1 MRTTNLVLR
10 SLTVILPHVIHKPRS
25 YCQKPSHV
33 AQGDSRLWDVSP
45 SERVTFEPM
54 PDGRVAIAAAS
65 PSKNVRVDPIAALR
79 GSATRKM
86 KTDAVMRLTRGE
98 DWNKP

>member
-1 MRTTNLVLR
+1 MNPA
-10 SLTVILPHVIHKPRS
+10 LTVKSQVTLPKAIRD
-25 YCQKPSHV
+25 Y
-33 AQGDSRLWDVSP
+33 LDVSP
-45 SERVTFEPM
+45 GERVTFEPL
-54 PDGRVAIAAAS
+54 PDGGVAIAAAS
-65 PSKNVRVDPIAALR
+65 PSKNKRVDPIASLR

>member
-1 MRTTNLVLR
+1 MNRILTAKNQITLPKAIRDYLR
-10 SLTVILPHVIHKPRS
+10 
-25 YCQKPSHV
+25 
-33 AQGDSRLWDVSP
+33 VSP
-45 SERVTFEPM
+45 GERVTFEPL

-65 PSKNVRVDPIAALR
+65 PSTNKRVDPIASLR

-86 KTDAVMRLTRGE
+86 RTDAVMRLTRGE

>member
-1 MRTTNLVLR
+1 MNPA
-10 SLTVILPHVIHKPRS
+10 LTVKSQVTLPKAIRD
-25 YCQKPSHV
+25 YL
-33 AQGDSRLWDVSP
+33 GVSP
-45 SERVTFEPM
+45 GDRVTFELL
-54 PDGRVAIAAAS
+54 PDDHVAIAAVS
-65 PSKNVRVDPIAALR
+65 PLSNNRVDPIAALR

>member
-1 MRTTNLVLR
+1 MNRI
-10 SLTVILPHVIHKPRS
+10 LTAKNQVTLPKPIRD
-25 YCQKPSHV
+25 YL
-33 AQGDSRLWDVSP
+33 GVSP
-45 SERVTFEPM
+45 GERVTFEPL

-65 PSKNVRVDPIAALR
+65 PLKNKRVDPIASLR

-86 KTDAVMRLTRGE
+86 RTDAMMRLTRGE

>member
-1 MRTTNLVLR
+1 MNRI
-10 SLTVILPHVIHKPRS
+10 LTAKNQVTLLKKIRDDV
-25 YCQKPSHV
+25 
-33 AQGDSRLWDVSP
+33 DVSP
-45 SERVTFEPM
+45 SERVTSEPM
-54 PDGRVAIAAAS
+54 PDRPVAIAAAS
-65 PSKNVRVDPIAALR
+65 PSKNIRVDPIASLR

>member
-1 MRTTNLVLR
+1 M
-10 SLTVILPHVIHKPRS
+10 SPALTVKSQVTLPKSIRDFL
-25 YCQKPSHV
+25 
-33 AQGDSRLWDVSP
+33 GVSP
-45 SERVTFEPM
+45 GERVTFEPL

-65 PSKNVRVDPIAALR
+65 PSNNKRVDPIASLR

>member
-1 MRTTNLVLR
+1 MNPA
-10 SLTVILPHVIHKPRS
+10 LTVKSQVTLPKAIRD
-25 YCQKPSHV
+25 YL
-33 AQGDSRLWDVSP
+33 GVSP
-45 SERVTFEPM
+45 GERVTFEPL

-65 PSKNVRVDPIAALR
+65 PSNNKRVDPIASLR

>member
-1 MRTTNLVLR
+1 MNRI
-10 SLTVILPHVIHKPRS
+10 LTAKNQVTLPKAIRD
-25 YCQKPSHV
+25 YL
-33 AQGDSRLWDVSP
+33 GVSP
-45 SERVTFEPM
+45 GERVTFEPL
-54 PDGRVAIAAAS
+54 PDGRVATAAAS
-65 PSKNVRVDPIAALR
+65 PSNNKRVDPIASLR

>member
-1 MRTTNLVLR
+1 MNPAP
-10 SLTVILPHVIHKPRS
+10 TVKSQITLPKAIRD
-25 YCQKPSHV
+25 YL
-33 AQGDSRLWDVSP
+33 GVSP
-45 SERVTFEPM
+45 GERVTFEPM

-65 PSKNVRVDPIAALR
+65 PPKNKRVDPIASLR

-86 KTDAVMRLTRGE
+86 KTEEAIRLTRGE